1 MPTPDLVAEICVWKN
16 IMNKRFTTLMTTLIL
31 SVFFSISASAYDVE
45 VDGIYYNLV
54 KKLAMVT
61 SGDKKYTGD
70 VVIPAS
76 ISIDGVE
83 YSVNRIASSAFYNCR
98 NLSSVTIPNSVIII
112 EKNAFRDCIGLNS
125 VIIPNSVTSIGLNA
139 FENCQNLT
147 SVTIPNSVTEI
158 GCDAFRYCLRLTSVS
173 IPNSITMINSYTFA
187 FCESLTS
194 VTIPNSVIT
203 IGDNAFNRCTNLS
216 SVTIPNSVK
225 NVNYSAFCDCKK
237 LISITIP
244 NSITSIETGAFQNC
258 INLENVYCYAEKV
271 PITHNLVFDGTYIE
285 YVTLYVPSSAIN
297 SYKTQRPWSDFGTI
311 KALEGSEGEAKKCET
326 PTISFV
332 NGELVYNCAT
342 EGVEYVSEIKSNDI
356 NKFYTDKV
364 SLSAC
369 YDISVTAMKTG
380 YDNSDVTTAKLYWL
394 PSAGTL
400 EGDNINNVSMRGIAI
415 QSAGGFINIS
425 GLDNNEKVDFYGVDG
440 KALGSGKSIDGC
452 ISFSAKQG
460 TVVVAKIGKESIKI
474 AVE

>member
-1 MPTPDLVAEICVWKN
+1 
-16 IMNKRFTTLMTTLIL
+16 MTTLIL
-31 SVFFSISASAYDVE
+31 SVFFSISSFAYDVE

-98 NLSSVTIPNSVIII
+98 NLTSVTIPESVVIIEKNAFYDCIGLTSVTIPNSVTEIGY
-112 EKNAFRDCIGLNS
+112 NAFN
-125 VIIPNSVTSIGLNA
+125 
-139 FENCQNLT
+139 NCQNLT

-158 GCDAFRYCLRLTSVS
+158 GYNAFRYCLRLTSVS

-203 IGDNAFNRCTNLS
+203 IGNNAFNRCTNLS

-225 NVNYSAFCDCKK
+225 NVDYSAFCDCKK
-237 LISITIP
+237 LTSISIP
-244 NSITSIETGAFQNC
+244 NSITSIGTGAFQNC

-271 PITHNLVFDGTYIE
+271 PITDNLVFDGTYIE
-285 YVTLYVPSSAIN
+285 YVTLYVPSSAIDA
-297 SYKTQRPWSDFGTI
+297 YKTQRPWSDFGTI
-311 KALEGSEGEAKKCET
+311 KTIEGSEGETKKCET
-326 PTISFV
+326 PTISFA

-342 EGVEYVSEIKSNDI
+342 DGVEYVSEIKSNDI
-356 NKFYTDKV
+356 NKFYTDRV

-380 YDNSDVTTAKLYWL
+380 FDNSEVATAKLYWL
-394 PSAGTL
+394 TSSGSL
-400 EGDNINNVSMRGIAI
+400 EGDNINNVAMRGIAI
-415 QSAGGFINIS
+415 QSTGGFISIS
-425 GLDNNEKVDFYGVDG
+425 GLDNNETVSFYGIDG
-440 KALGSGKSIDGC
+440 KALGSATAINGTTSFAAQSGSI
-452 ISFSAKQG
+452 
-460 TVVVAKIGKESIKI
+460 VVAKIGKESIRI
-474 AVE
+474 AVK